1 MSPPNWAVI
10 NNPVVTYAEDTA
22 IWSSLASDFNSRLPL
37 RQLPWQNPLR
47 SGRATAP
54 GMQRIIPTLDIQM
67 RPFSPDL
74 LPRLAP
80 GGLHQNSVF
89 MHIFFVGC
97 EDIEYYKNNVR
108 RQLQEWINAVSSK
121 KGQEWLVVHLT
132 GGDSRG
138 RAGLFNIGAAST
150 VLDKIR
156 SDFNLKKDRSMQFRI
171 TNNEIKDAEFW
182 NELLDRIKE
191 GLVSAITQQAA
202 QLEDDTR
209 RFEQQRLMPGWNYC
223 QYFILKQARE
233 LIGSS
238 GTLGLHSDLQETLA
252 FTYELVR
259 FFDEAL
265 LHYDELEATF
275 FQTLVEQGAPWF
287 HKFGGVEPGDDCSDV
302 LNSDRKPYRSMIIQ
316 NTITIFDFR
325 EYLFSRQCRL
335 IFLLGSPA
343 DVCQRTKMFVVS
355 LSKMLREYSVSL
367 APHFRESWSYSL
379 CMRIVRECD
388 AVFRMLSMPTSA
400 MQVYEALR
408 AELLQIARIQL
419 DRLGTAKKIC
429 SNPLYLE
436 GDGTAPETPAAE
448 NGRTISNPELVQA
461 LSSPETFGILYQASI
476 HVTNLAVRGFEA
488 CARPRSALALQS
500 DLAFWHFSQED
511 YEKAA
516 EIWERVAFRHSE
528 SGWHHIETVI
538 VECLARC
545 YRELRRCLCEHLDAC
560 RTLVESCLYLVS
572 HPKLMD
578 AQKAEQLVDELNGAA
593 IAMAEPISRHMSD
606 LFGVSIASVINRAGD
621 DDEIVIELNIRSVL
635 VKDFNMTRVLLT
647 LTAGDGKEMI
657 CECHNVV
664 LHTGKNLARVSC
676 KKSTI
681 PGNYSPSTV
690 TMESGNLHFYY
701 DLHPFD
707 RKKGVRI
714 NETAASLKMTASL
727 PRTIVQGESASTIAF
742 EILTRSNSVKS
753 GVLSISTLTNI
764 AFAHQSAVRC
774 TVSSAGGDVVSTK
787 DVSFGGGKMQLPDAG
802 PNERIS
808 FALPFSLAQDTRNT
822 DHKLKLLLS
831 CATDDGRKRLHSSI
845 LRVSLVPTFAIDSS
859 MIHEHDGSLIQ
870 IGMRCK
876 EGAPMRVLAATLAAT
891 GEPDVKPIETIGQQI
906 AFPGTPISL
915 LFQLGA
921 AASHDV
927 ETYTPTCSLTLTVSY
942 VPVNDEIE
950 AFVQA
955 RLEAVL
961 AKQGLSRFTGF
972 FFNFLARTLLPQIDA
987 FESSAFGALDFG
999 KFDAAALE
1007 PLLSD
1012 EEPAT
1017 RGKLVAAAAALW
1029 EELAGVSLDTV
1040 TAESK
1045 LAPLKLVFT
1054 ATHAVPRVIAH
1065 TCIRV
1070 ESLSDRTVGS
1080 AIPCTI
1086 LVTPLTWILPAKQDQ
1101 LEVELE
1107 LDINFAVFAIAG
1119 KKRGIRDKPAEL
1131 RVLLCPLQAG
1141 QILLPRVQAT
1151 VLGLPADAVSV
1162 QNVSTGAQISVLPRR
1177 QSAKIFVSET
1187 PDALKAVLPGRIV
1200 MV

>member
-223 QYFILKQARE
+223 QYFILK
-233 LIGSS
+233 
-238 GTLGLHSDLQETLA
+238 ETLA

-476 HVTNLAVRGFEA
+476 HVTNLA
-488 CARPRSALALQS
+488 
-500 DLAFWHFSQED
+500 ED

-528 SGWHHIETVI
+528 SGWHHIET
-538 VECLARC
+538 
-545 YRELRRCLCEHLDAC
+545 
-560 RTLVESCLYLVS
+560 SCLYLVS